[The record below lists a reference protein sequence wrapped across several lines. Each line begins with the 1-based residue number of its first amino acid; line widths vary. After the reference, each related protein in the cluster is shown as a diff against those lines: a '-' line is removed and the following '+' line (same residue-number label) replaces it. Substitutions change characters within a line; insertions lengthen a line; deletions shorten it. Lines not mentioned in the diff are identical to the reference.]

1 MTYTEKIQLFTGLII
16 LFVASAG
23 YYVAKLY
30 YIKKHRINLQSFL
43 KIYMFAG
50 LLIGTHQVFEF
61 LSLHYQSQIIYKV
74 GLLISLSGMIFYGI
88 SLETLYNK
96 NFYFKQ
102 LGFAGLF
109 ISAVYLF
116 NKDTIFD
123 TLNFHLTHYSIFIW
137 TLIWLFLLIYWN
149 ICIVFGKQNLKKYI
163 SKSVMMM
170 YPLFTMMISFFISL
184 SYSVYSYFKQQ
195 ENICTNFPSIW
206 CTLAFLQI
214 IFIPV
219 FLIQLPK
226 QYAKQPPASFLS
238 IKKFGQYL
246 LATLLLTILILWLL
260 NKNGCFNLQF
270 IFA

>member
-1 MTYTEKIQLFTGLII
+1 MSYVEKIQLLTGLII
-16 LFVASAG
+16 LFVASIG
-23 YYVAKLY
+23 YYLAKTY
-30 YIKKHRINLQSFL
+30 YAKKNRTDLKRFL
-43 KIYMFAG
+43 KNYMFAG

-61 LSLHYQSQIIYKV
+61 LSLHYQNQIIYKI
-74 GLLISLSGMIFYGI
+74 GLLISLSGMIIYGI
-88 SLETLYNK
+88 SLEILYNK

-102 LGFAGLF
+102 LGFIGLL
-109 ISAVYLF
+109 ISAIYLF
-116 NKDTIFD
+116 NKNTNFD
-123 TLNFHLTHYSIFIW
+123 TLNFHLTHHSIFIW

-149 ICIVFGKQNLKKYI
+149 ICIIYGRQNIRKYI
-163 SKSVMMM
+163 KKPIIIM

-226 QYAKQPPASFLS
+226 QYAKRPPASFLS

-270 IFA
+270 ILA